1 MDWTCLEV
9 TQVGCLVVC
18 HCVTVIGWQIYLYSS
33 VCVCV
38 WGGGGGGGG
47 GFSPNVGGGG
57 TWMCIY
63 LRTWIQIRV
72 GSQLFQCP

>member
-33 VCVCV
+33 VWVCG

-47 GFSPNVGGGG
+47 VYVDVYIPTNVD
-57 TWMCIY
+57 TN
-63 LRTWIQIRV
+63 
-72 GSQLFQCP
+72 